1 MPTVPTVSGRQVLST
16 GVQAPA
22 QQAFVS
28 QHRRCYCTGRESGN
42 ICFWSGETAG

>member
-28 QHRRCYCTGRESGN
+28 QVLEMLLRRQGIRQ
-42 ICFWSGETAG
+42 